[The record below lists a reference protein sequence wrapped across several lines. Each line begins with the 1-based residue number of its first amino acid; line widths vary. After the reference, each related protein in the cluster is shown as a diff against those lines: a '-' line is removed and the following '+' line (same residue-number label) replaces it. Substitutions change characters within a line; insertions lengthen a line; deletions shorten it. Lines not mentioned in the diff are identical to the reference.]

1 MLLQKTSYV
10 SSYIVLPNLQS
21 CLRVKKGS
29 IQPSQSY
36 NIPHLAHW
44 WLHASFID
52 IYLMGSLSLH
62 NITILSSLFVRVLRL
77 DFLPAHTYVTP
88 CRAMRNYSKLH
99 KRYLWSNIW
108 QTRKNWIRRSWS
120 RDAFLAFVFIDI
132 RRHQYFLTFTIIYVF
147 IRIFEN
153 IRSILCR
160 RICLSRCYRNI
171 QANRIFYPKR

>member
-10 SSYIVLPNLQS
+10 SWYIVLPNLQS

-44 WLHASFID
+44 WLHASFVD

-108 QTRKNWIRRSWS
+108 QT
-120 RDAFLAFVFIDI
+120 FVFIDI

-160 RICLSRCYRNI
+160 WICLSRCYRNI